1 MQLMSFFN
9 VHKDAVKL
17 LLGKCD
23 AVFVLRHQHP
33 VPAHNS
39 QSYGP
44 VEHSCNDVIKFDRDT
59 VTYVYVK
66 AVGIFLMRY
75 Y

>member
-1 MQLMSFFN
+1 MLCLYYGISI
-9 VHKDAVKL
+9 L
-17 LLGKCD
+17 CL
-23 AVFVLRHQHP
+23 
-33 VPAHNS
+33 HNS